1 MFGKSYAAAK
11 QMLTDSGFVCTVAG
25 NNTEGV
31 VVSMSVEPGSTA
43 PKGTRIELTFSTSTE
58 HEVTNSNQSSGGS
71 ILDRLLG
78 Q

>member
-1 MFGKSYAAAK
+1 MFGKSYAEAK

-31 VVSMSVEPGSTA
+31 VVSMSVEPGSKA
-43 PKGTRIELTFSTSTE
+43 PKGTRSELTFS
-58 HEVTNSNQSSGGS
+58 NSNQSSGGS

-78 Q
+78 H